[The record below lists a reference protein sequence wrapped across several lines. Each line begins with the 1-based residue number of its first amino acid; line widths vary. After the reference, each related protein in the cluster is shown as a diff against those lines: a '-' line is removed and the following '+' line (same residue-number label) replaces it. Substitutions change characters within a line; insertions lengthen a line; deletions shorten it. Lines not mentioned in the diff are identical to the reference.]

1 MVLVYFP
8 NHIFYNAFGWC
19 VAHALKERLQLMF
32 IDFSIGIHV
41 HEIEYLTETSGDA
54 PSGEAILDKEKERH
68 KVRKFWSDGGGQLVL
83 D

>member
-1 MVLVYFP
+1 
-8 NHIFYNAFGWC
+8 
-19 VAHALKERLQLMF
+19 MF

-83 D
+83 V